1 MVLRFHL
8 LESLVNLSLAPS
20 PSIRIPQGL
29 YLQSMY
35 NLLGLLRYHIQ
46 LLNQPPHRPADPL
59 PLIVPCD
66 LVGTLH
72 LVMAEGALGAFPAAK
87 GGTKEKA
94 PDLGLKTEQFEGKS
108 VKGMINN

>member
-1 MVLRFHL
+1 
-8 LESLVNLSLAPS
+8 
-20 PSIRIPQGL
+20 
-29 YLQSMY
+29 
-35 NLLGLLRYHIQ
+35 LRYHIQ